1 MTMRFSVGP
10 RPNTPRSH
18 YRIDEDGI
26 EYMKRNIVA
35 FQGKCIVTAGAD
47 DYFGGEE
54 SQGYRSRV
62 LENPTWGQLFACAK
76 AQQKK
81 TLDEHHSFFENYY
94 TRGTTSVK
102 GEEVTVIYLA
112 LGS

>member
-10 RPNTPRSH
+10 KSYTPRSH

-35 FQGKCIVTAGAD
+35 FKGKCIVTASAD

-54 SQGYRSRV
+54 SRGYRSRV
-62 LENPTWGQLFACAK
+62 LEDRKSTRLNSSHS
-76 AQQKK
+76 QQ
-81 TLDEHHSFFENYY
+81 S
-94 TRGTTSVK
+94 RMPSS
-102 GEEVTVIYLA
+102 A
-112 LGS
+112 

>member
-10 RPNTPRSH
+10 KSYTPRSH

-47 DYFGGEE
+47 DFFGGEE

-81 TLDEHHSFFENYY
+81 TLDEHHSFFESYY
-94 TRGTTSVK
+94 TQGTTRVN
-102 GEEVTVIYLA
+102 GEDITVLKLF

>member
-1 MTMRFSVGP
+1 MIMRFSVGP
-10 RPNTPRSH
+10 KSYTPRSH

-35 FQGKCIVTAGAD
+35 FQGKCIVTADAD

-81 TLDEHHSFFENYY
+81 TLDEHHSFFESYY
-94 TRGTTSVK
+94 TDGTTRVN
-102 GEEVTVIYLA
+102 GEDITVLKLL